1 MSNNPAALAP
11 LAPLATLAPRFHA
24 LFAGMERAHGT
35 YTNINWDQA
44 RADGK
49 YTGNAT
55 TKREPVTD
63 ALWEQHLAGKYGLG
77 VIPIR
82 DDSTCLFGAIDID
95 VYADLDAGRIAS
107 DIARKGFPLVPCR
120 SKSGGLHLYLFC
132 KVPVPAE
139 KLQDKLREIA
149 AKLGHGTAEIF
160 PKQTKMGGERDLGS
174 WLNAPYQDVAN
185 TKRYAVRPG
194 GDAMTAEEFLTAA
207 ETAKQAAEWFSQPLA
222 QNTDCLPD
230 GPPCLNHLIEIGIPP
245 GTWNTVMF
253 NTAIYFKKAHPNDW
267 KDQLVQVAAKVTEP
281 KRFAGH
287 ADELQDMKKSLTK
300 KDFAYACSKH
310 PLLEHCSRKQCWKRK
325 HGVDKGG
332 ELPVLSSLS
341 QLLTDPPLWFLEIEG
356 HRLELTTEELMNPI
370 AFQIK
375 CANKKIAV
383 QVVGRAKWTKY
394 IGPFITK
401 ANEIPITAD
410 GTKRDDGSLRETFV
424 SLLERFCN
432 DRAQANSLEQM
443 RALHKPYTA
452 DGVTKFCFG
461 DFVIF
466 LSQKKLANFQQNK
479 AYAMLRELG
488 GKTDEKSVSGLST
501 RFWIIPAFAKADK
514 LPDEN
519 FDSGNY

>member
-1 MSNNPAALAP
+1 
-11 LAPLATLAPRFHA
+11 
-24 LFAGMERAHGT
+24 
-35 YTNINWDQA
+35 
-44 RADGK
+44 
-49 YTGNAT
+49 
-55 TKREPVTD
+55 
-63 ALWEQHLAGKYGLG
+63 
-77 VIPIR
+77 
-82 DDSTCLFGAIDID
+82 
-95 VYADLDAGRIAS
+95 
-107 DIARKGFPLVPCR
+107 
-120 SKSGGLHLYLFC
+120 
-132 KVPVPAE
+132 
-139 KLQDKLREIA
+139 
-149 AKLGHGTAEIF
+149 
-160 PKQTKMGGERDLGS
+160 
-174 WLNAPYQDVAN
+174 
-185 TKRYAVRPG
+185 
-194 GDAMTAEEFLTAA
+194 
-207 ETAKQAAEWFSQPLA
+207 
-222 QNTDCLPD
+222 
-230 GPPCLNHLIEIGIPP
+230 
-245 GTWNTVMF
+245 
-253 NTAIYFKKAHPNDW
+253 
-267 KDQLVQVAAKVTEP
+267 
-281 KRFAGH
+281 
-287 ADELQDMKKSLTK
+287 
-300 KDFAYACSKH
+300 
-310 PLLEHCSRKQCWKRK
+310 
-325 HGVDKGG
+325 
-332 ELPVLSSLS
+332 
-341 QLLTDPPLWFLEIEG
+341 LEIEG
-356 HRLELTTEELMNPI
+356 HRLELTTEELMNPV